1 MKKESFSLYSLI
13 ETRFADPISAISISK
28 KNVIIGTMMG
38 RISSLSLI
46 DKKIILLNEL
56 SSENI
61 SGITFDN
68 TENYFYSAI
77 GDEEILKFNNDIL
90 NNTNSILKIK
100 NYKNEIMHN
109 RKCENMYSLISKNY
123 LLLIELS
130 PQDEGNITINK
141 FDSFCQLTNLE
152 NEEINNFYIEM
163 TNYSIPLDF
172 NGIFFIWV
180 EFLSDKDRN
189 LCIKNVFDNNEPV
202 FKKKL
207 DKNFGHISHCKII
220 NDYRIFLVRDLNK
233 CEIREI
239 NKDFTLIKSFKNI
252 GDEIIAIDSFIR
264 SDIENNNNNNENNN
278 IDSEKNEKND
288 ILKVRNVEN
297 LNLNNK
303 SSENE
308 IIKENSI
315 NKVSS
320 ANDSERNFD
329 GTIAILDIDGNI
341 NFYENDK
348 IYKKFNLYDI
358 KEINNEQKKKMFFSM
373 GYAYYIKCNKNFICI
388 SSDHGCYVIKVNYK

>member
-1 MKKESFSLYSLI
+1 MKKETFSLFSLI

-46 DKKIILLNEL
+46 DKKITLLNEL

-61 SGITFDN
+61 SGIIFDN
-68 TENYFYSAI
+68 KENYFYSAI
-77 GDEEILKFNNDIL
+77 GDEEILKFSNDIS
-90 NNTNSILKIK
+90 NNTNSISKIK
-100 NYKNEIMHN
+100 NYKNEMTHN
-109 RKCENMYSLISKNY
+109 SKCENMYTLISKNY
-123 LLLIELS
+123 LLLIELA

-141 FDSFCQLTNLE
+141 FDSYCQLTNLE
-152 NEEINNFYIEM
+152 NEEINNFTIEM

-172 NGIFFIWV
+172 NGLFFIWV

-189 LCIKNVFDNNEPV
+189 LCIKNVFDNNETIL
-202 FKKKL
+202 KIKL
-207 DKNFGHISHCKII
+207 EQDFGHISHCKIM
-220 NDYRIFLVRDLNK
+220 NDHRIFLVRDLNK

-239 NKDFTLIKSFKNI
+239 NKEFTLIKSFKNI

-264 SDIENNNNNNENNN
+264 SNIENNNNENNN

-288 ILKVRNVEN
+288 ILKVRDDEKNIN
-297 LNLNNK
+297 LSNK
-303 SSENE
+303 SSEND

-315 NKVSS
+315 NKISS
-320 ANDSERNFD
+320 INDSERYFD
-329 GTIAILDIDGNI
+329 GTIAILDIDGNV
-341 NFYENDK
+341 NFYEND
-348 IYKKFNLYDI
+348 IISKKFNLYDI

-388 SSDHGCYVIKVNYK
+388 SSDHGCYVIKIDYK

>member
-46 DKKIILLNEL
+46 DKKITLLNEL

-61 SGITFDN
+61 SGIIFDN
-68 TENYFYSAI
+68 KENYFYSAI
-77 GDEEILKFNNDIL
+77 GDEEILKFSNDIS
-90 NNTNSILKIK
+90 NNTNSISKIK
-100 NYKNEIMHN
+100 NYKNEMTHN
-109 RKCENMYSLISKNY
+109 SKCENMYTLISKNY
-123 LLLIELS
+123 LLLIELA

-220 NDYRIFLVRDLNK
+220 NDFRIFLVRDLNK

-239 NKDFTLIKSFKNI
+239 NKEFTLIKSFKNI
-252 GDEIIAIDSFIR
+252 GDEIIAIDIFIR
-264 SDIENNNNNNENNN
+264 SNIEKNNSEHDIN
-278 IDSEKNEKND
+278 SEKNEKND
-288 ILKVRNVEN
+288 ILKVRDDEKNIN
-297 LNLNNK
+297 LSNK
-303 SSENE
+303 SSEND

-315 NKVSS
+315 NKISS
-320 ANDSERNFD
+320 INDSERYFD
-329 GTIAILDIDGNI
+329 GTIAILDIDGNV
-341 NFYENDK
+341 NFYEND
-348 IYKKFNLYDI
+348 IISKKFNLYDI

>member
-38 RISSLSLI
+38 RIYSLSLI
-46 DKKIILLNEL
+46 DKKTILINEL

-77 GDEEILKFNNDIL
+77 GDDEILKFNNDIS

-100 NYKNEIMHN
+100 NYKNEMMHH
-109 RKCENMYSLISKNY
+109 RKCENMYTLISKNY
-123 LLLIELS
+123 LLLIELA

-207 DKNFGHISHCKII
+207 ENNFGHISHCKII
-220 NDYRIFLVRDLNK
+220 NDFRIFLVRDLNK

-239 NKDFTLIKSFKNI
+239 NKEFTLIKSFKNI

-264 SDIENNNNNNENNN
+264 SNIENNNNENNN

-288 ILKVRNVEN
+288 ILKVNIQN
-297 LNLNNK
+297 KNLNNK
-303 SSENE
+303 SLENE
-308 IIKENSI
+308 SIKENSI
-315 NKVSS
+315 NKISS

-348 IYKKFNLYDI
+348 ISKKFNLYDI

-388 SSDHGCYVIKVNYK
+388 SSDHGCYVIKINYK